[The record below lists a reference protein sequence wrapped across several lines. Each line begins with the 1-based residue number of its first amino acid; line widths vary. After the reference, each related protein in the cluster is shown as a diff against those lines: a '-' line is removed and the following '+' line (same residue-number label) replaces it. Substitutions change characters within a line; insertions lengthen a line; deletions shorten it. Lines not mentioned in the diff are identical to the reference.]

1 MPFWRQG
8 WLLSRRS
15 GAASRACTTAVC
27 CSLACWLAAREA
39 TSNAKLNLGVARVG
53 FLSLSWIAAGVVAV
67 VVAAMDAA
75 GRPAVVIDNGTGYF
89 PSFCIMLLSLCFSL
103 SLCDFVSFSFLFFP
117 TYLLKVFKISWS
129 LDLLFLNWIV
139 PDRRRI

>member
-1 MPFWRQG
+1 MLAG
-8 WLLSRRS
+8 LL
-15 GAASRACTTAVC
+15 A
-27 CSLACWLAAREA
+27 LDAREA

-53 FLSLSWIAAGVVAV
+53 FPSLSWIAAVVVAV
-67 VVAAMDAA
+67 VVVAMDAA

-89 PSFCIMLLSLCFSL
+89 PSFCMLLSLCFSL

-117 TYLLKVFKISWS
+117 TYLLKVVKISGS
-129 LDLLFLNWIV
+129 LDFLFLKWIV

>member
-1 MPFWRQG
+1 
-8 WLLSRRS
+8 
-15 GAASRACTTAVC
+15 
-27 CSLACWLAAREA
+27 
-39 TSNAKLNLGVARVG
+39 
-53 FLSLSWIAAGVVAV
+53 
-67 VVAAMDAA
+67 
-75 GRPAVVIDNGTGYF
+75 
-89 PSFCIMLLSLCFSL
+89 LSLCFSL

>member
-1 MPFWRQG
+1 
-8 WLLSRRS
+8 LLA
-15 GAASRACTTAVC
+15 G
-27 CSLACWLAAREA
+27 SLALAAREA

-53 FLSLSWIAAGVVAV
+53 FLSQSWIAAVVVAV
-67 VVAAMDAA
+67 VVVVAMDAA

-89 PSFCIMLLSLCFSL
+89 PSFCMLLSLCFSL

-117 TYLLKVFKISWS
+117 TYLLKVVNISGS
-129 LDLLFLNWIV
+129 LDFLFLKWIV